1 MEKKNIPASVDSLHA
16 IEHRM
21 ISYYELLQATNNF
34 HHENL
39 LGTGS
44 FSSVY
49 KATLS
54 DGIIVA
60 VKVLDLQLEGAI
72 KSFDAECQVLRNVRH
87 RNLVKVISSCS
98 NLDFRALVMEYMP
111 QGSLEK
117 WLYSQNYFLNLL
129 QRINIMIDVALAL
142 EYLHH
147 NQSGPVVHCDVKPNN
162 VLLDEDMVAHV
173 GDFGIAKIL
182 SANDKPVAQTKALG
196 SIGYIAPEYGSEG
209 RVSTSC
215 DVYSYGILLMEMFTR
230 KKPTNEMFAGELCLR
245 KWVPMS
251 LPTEIMEVVD
261 KNLIDREESDSP
273 MKQQTFVSI
282 IELGLDCSR
291 ELPEERITMKEVAAR
306 LDKIKKKLLLT

>member
-1 MEKKNIPASVDSLHA
+1 MEKKNVPPSVDSLHA
-16 IEHRM
+16 MEHRM

-49 KATLS
+49 KAILS

-60 VKVLDLQLEGAI
+60 VKVLNLQIEGAI
-72 KSFDAECQVLRNVRH
+72 KSFDAECQVLRNARH
-87 RNLVKVISSCS
+87 RNLVKIISSCS
-98 NLDFRALVMEYMP
+98 NLDFRALIMQYMP

-117 WLYSQNYFLNLL
+117 WLYCENYFLNLL

-147 NQSGPVVHCDVKPNN
+147 NQSEPVVHCDLKPSN

-173 GDFGIAKIL
+173 GGFGIAKIL
-182 SANDKPVAQTKALG
+182 SANDQSVVQTKTLG

-209 RVSTSC
+209 RFSTSC
-215 DVYSYGILLMEMFTR
+215 DVYSYGILLMEVFTR
-230 KKPTNEMFAGELCLR
+230 KKPTDEMFAGDLSLR
-245 KWVPMS
+245 RWVHMS
-251 LPTEIMEVVD
+251 LPSELMEIMD
-261 KNLIDREESDSP
+261 KNFIGNEENDSP
-273 MKQQTFVSI
+273 TKRQIFVSI
-282 IELGLDCSR
+282 MELSLDCSR
-291 ELPEERITMKEVAAR
+291 ELPEERITMGEVAAR
-306 LDKIKKKLLLT
+306 LNKVKKQLLLT